1 MAVTGR
7 GTRTNPWI
15 VSTYEE
21 LKEYCA
27 KQRDDDSSSDTS
39 DVFIKLKDDTVIDCN
54 KYGASWEW
62 ETISCSQNGGA
73 NITRVDLNGGTI
85 KNAVIKADN
94 YLFLNEATGTAVRV
108 FEIQNGKLLNIF
120 SNRAK
125 AFIDG
130 RGGMVHIEGVSMSIN
145 ATSTSSVPFS
155 YFSMI
160 NSSIFVKAQKFLS
173 SQYQLFLIRTGQVM
187 QNCDVKVEIEDAEGN
202 GAIFSCGAINQ
213 VVDCRVRGYIKNA
226 RSSICVAN
234 NRVQNCVI
242 SVDLTNESIA
252 HQFLDIVSTGSTGV
266 YNKTIALITKPNGLV
281 AASSTEIK
289 DHAWLNANG
298 FNCAKED

>member
-62 ETISCSQNGGA
+62 ETISCSSVGGA

-130 RGGMVHIEGVSMSIN
+130 KGGMVHIENVSMSVNI
-145 ATSTSSVPFS
+145 TSTLSAPFA

-160 NSSIFVKAQKFLS
+160 NSSIFVKGQSFIGGTN
-173 SQYQLFLIRTGQVM
+173 QLFFMRKGQVM
-187 QNCDVKVEIEDAEGN
+187 QNCDVKVEIENAG
-202 GAIFSCGAINQ
+202 GYGTVFTCGENYG
-213 VVDCRVRGYIKNA
+213 VVDCRIRGYI
-226 RSSICVAN
+226 N
-234 NRVQNCVI
+234 NPKSASCIADARVQNCVI
-242 SVDLTNESIA
+242 AVDVPSGTSRL
-252 HQFLDIVSTGSTGV
+252 VSDYSTGV
-266 YNKTIALITKPNGLV
+266 YDKTKAPVTYNSGMV